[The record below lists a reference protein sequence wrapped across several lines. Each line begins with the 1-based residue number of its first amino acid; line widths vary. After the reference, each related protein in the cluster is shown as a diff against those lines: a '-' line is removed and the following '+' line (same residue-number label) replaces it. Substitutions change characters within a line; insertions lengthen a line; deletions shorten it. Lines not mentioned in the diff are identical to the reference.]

1 MQSAAASCARSHV
14 LPRAAADPAASLPS
28 KSFAEPADRSHSGRE
43 NHPIVVR
50 THHVHSAA
58 MDRRLARRN
67 IRTAL
72 IVAVIGL
79 LMFAL
84 TFVAA
89 LLYDGV

>member
-1 MQSAAASCARSHV
+1 VSAHTFYGAYSRMDHKCAKSALLGVSALGRRSR
-14 LPRAAADPAASLPS
+14 LDSR
-28 KSFAEPADRSHSGRE
+28 
-43 NHPIVVR
+43 
-50 THHVHSAA
+50 A

-67 IRTAL
+67 IRTGL

-89 LLYDGV
+89 LAYVG